1 MQGSAR
7 GGILFDI
14 DFDIDIDQTFYI
26 DIDSISISRGTENT
40 NAWFVY

>member
-14 DFDIDIDQTFYI
+14 DFDIDIDPTFDI
-26 DIDSISISRGTENT
+26 DIER
-40 NAWFVY
+40 Y